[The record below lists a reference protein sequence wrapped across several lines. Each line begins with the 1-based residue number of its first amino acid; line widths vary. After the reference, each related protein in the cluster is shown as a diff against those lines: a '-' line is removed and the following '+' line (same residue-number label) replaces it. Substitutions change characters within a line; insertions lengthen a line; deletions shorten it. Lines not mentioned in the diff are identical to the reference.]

1 LYLGNLDAQRDWG
14 HARDYIEGMWLI
26 LQQQKP
32 DDFVLAT
39 GETHP
44 VREYVEKAFRV
55 LGMEI
60 RWQGKGVDEEG
71 YDAATGKVVVRVD
84 ERYFRPAEVDLL
96 LGNPAKAER
105 VLGWKRK
112 VDFDSL
118 VKEMVEADLKASRS
132 LVEDQN

>member
-1 LYLGNLDAQRDWG
+1 MRSVIGDTVCFFPHPRQFRADFLPAK
-14 HARDYIEGMWLI
+14 DYVEGMWLI

-32 DDFVLAT
+32 EDFVLAT

-60 RWQGKGVDEEG
+60 KYVSMSALRSLVLKASFLRWRGSGVNEEG

-84 ERYFRPAEVDLL
+84 ERYFRPAEVECVTFRL
-96 LGNPAKAER
+96 AF
-105 VLGWKRK
+105 V
-112 VDFDSL
+112 VH
-118 VKEMVEADLKASRS
+118 
-132 LVEDQN
+132 